1 MDILLQLY
9 RCRCNSFLRLKIA
22 SFRYASTCESTVLKQ
37 LDQTKIS
44 ESIINKKSINKL
56 EKLSL
61 IGYDNDHGIA
71 ILKAAVSFSERLRN
85 FKISEE
91 VQPLYN
97 PLEENNLYLREDK
110 VEDINNRREIFK
122 NAAVLEEEYF
132 IVPLQNLKNK
142 S

>member
-1 MDILLQLY
+1 MDILLQLH

-22 SFRYASTCESTVLKQ
+22 SYRHINTCESTVLKK
-37 LDQTKIS
+37 LDQAKIS
-44 ESIINKKSINKL
+44 ESIINKETINKL

-61 IGYDNDHGIA
+61 IGYDNDRGIA
-71 ILKAAVSFSERLRN
+71 TLKAAVNFSERLRN
-85 FKISEE
+85 FEIPEE

-110 VEDINNRREIFK
+110 VLDINNRREILK